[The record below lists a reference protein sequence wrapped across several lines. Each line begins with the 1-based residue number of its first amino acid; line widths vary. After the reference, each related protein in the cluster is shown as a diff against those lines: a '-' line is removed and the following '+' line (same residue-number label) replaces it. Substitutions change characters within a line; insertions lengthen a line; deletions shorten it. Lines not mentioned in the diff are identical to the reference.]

1 MMMEEKKT
9 DVQDNNDFCNKDE
22 KNEKKQINFKV

>member
-1 MMMEEKKT
+1 MEEKKT
-9 DVQDNNDFCNKDE
+9 DVQDNNDFGNKDE